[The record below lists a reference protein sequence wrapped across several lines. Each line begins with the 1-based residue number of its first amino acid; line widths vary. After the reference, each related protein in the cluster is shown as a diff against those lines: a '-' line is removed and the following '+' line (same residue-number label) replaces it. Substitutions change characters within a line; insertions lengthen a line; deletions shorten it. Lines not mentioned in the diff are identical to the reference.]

1 MLESF
6 LDPLGKPMQI
16 HEITK
21 KQIDEGLADKIVGG
35 LTNMAWKAAGTTNPL
50 DQNGLQGDPTAG
62 NLRQGAAGEMNKTL
76 LAPLA
81 KEMQKRWAQNVQQL
95 LLKSVDK
102 TTGAAVTSAAQ
113 IDRAA
118 LEKEFYLFLNA
129 LIGFDVGNIAGMDDG
144 SGQAKQLDSELKP
157 QITAAIANTQKPT
170 PGADVWLPLA
180 TSVQRAK
187 SISQFAR
194 GSGGKP
200 GNKQQSASGQRAA
213 AITYGPDRKPLFNGK
228 PYNKSDPA
236 HRLAVQQF
244 GADPNTYV
252 PQISP

>member
-1 MLESF
+1 
-6 LDPLGKPMQI
+6 MQI
-16 HEITK
+16 HEITRK
-21 KQIDEGLADKIVGG
+21 AVAEGIGDKMIGG
-35 LTNMAWKAAGTTNPL
+35 LTNMLYKSAGVANPL
-50 DQNGLQGDPTAG
+50 DQTGLQGKPVAG
-62 NLRQGAAGEMNKTL
+62 NLRQSAAGEMNKTL

-81 KEMQKRWAQNVQQL
+81 KEMQKRWAQTVQQL
-95 LLKSVDK
+95 LVKSVDK
-102 TTGAAVTSAAQ
+102 TTGAPATSAAQ

-118 LEKEFYLFLNA
+118 LEKEFYLFMNA
-129 LIGFDVGNIAGMDDG
+129 LVGFDVGNIASLDDG

-157 QITAAIANTQKPT
+157 QITAAIANTQKPMT
-170 PGADVWLPLA
+170 GASVWLPLA

-187 SISQFAR
+187 SINQFAR

-200 GNKQQSASGQRAA
+200 GNKSQSASGQRPAN
-213 AITYGPDRKPLFNGK
+213 ITPGPDRKPLFNGK

>member
-16 HEITK
+16 HEITR
-21 KQIDEGLADKIVGG
+21 KQMAEAIGDKIVGG
-35 LTNMAWKAAGTTNPL
+35 LTNMLYKSAGATNPL
-50 DQNGLQGDPTAG
+50 DQNGMQGPATAG

-81 KEMQKRWAQNVQQL
+81 KEMRNRWAQNVQQL
-95 LLKSVDK
+95 LIKSVDK
-102 TTGAAVTSAAQ
+102 TTGAPVTTAAQ
-113 IDRAA
+113 IDRGA

-129 LIGFDVGNIAGMDDG
+129 LVGFDVGNLAGLDDG

-157 QITAAIANTQKPT
+157 QVTAAIANTQKPN

-187 SISQFAR
+187 SINQFAR
-194 GSGGKP
+194 GSGGKS
-200 GNKQQSASGQRAA
+200 GNKQQSGQRAA

-252 PQISP
+252 PQIST